1 MIAITTTTWIALV
14 MFTNTLA
21 IQVLQEF
28 PNEKECEKYMN
39 TIIEETQQQ
48 QQQYHYLTCISSLHM
63 NGNEVPF
70 RSYLR
75 NILLPTPT

>member
-1 MIAITTTTWIALV
+1 MIATTTTWIALV

-21 IQVLQEF
+21 VQVLQEF
-28 PNEKECEKYMN
+28 PNENECEKFMN
-39 TIIEETQQQ
+39 TIEETQH
-48 QQQYHYLTCISSLHM
+48 YHLTCIPSLHM

>member
-1 MIAITTTTWIALV
+1 MITTTWIALV

-39 TIIEETQQQ
+39 TIEETQQQ
-48 QQQYHYLTCISSLHM
+48 HHLTCISSLHM

>member
-1 MIAITTTTWIALV
+1 MIETWIALV

-39 TIIEETQQQ
+39 TIEETQQQ
-48 QQQYHYLTCISSLHM
+48 HHLTCVPFLHM
-63 NGNEVPF
+63 NGNVVPA
-70 RSYLR
+70 RTYLR

>member
-1 MIAITTTTWIALV
+1 MIATTTWIALV

-21 IQVLQEF
+21 VQVLQEF
-28 PNEKECEKYMN
+28 SDEKECEKYIN
-39 TIIEETQQQ
+39 TIEETQH
-48 QQQYHYLTCISSLHM
+48 YHLTCIPSLHM